1 MPADGLH
8 VVRTYTDFKFRNAT
22 TKWVGS
28 EAVTAEITKDDDGEY
43 LIKLNHKNRETTFS
57 IDDLNQEGFEN
68 VKNIEGDDITTYLWT
83 FDNTWDDIL
92 NGTGDYRYMVR
103 LGTSTYNEA
112 TFVNERTY
120 FVTGIAPSDVPT
132 KDTVEYAG
140 IVSGELSVAAFEVSY
155 IDDDISL
162 SVDFDNATVNGEI
175 TLNNFA
181 SDTNPYLKIN
191 TANVKNKQF
200 TTTVEL
206 MDCTDQSC
214 RTFTA
219 SQLTGGLYGPGPAES
234 AGTFVAEGI
243 SFGGDDYDDNDP
255 RDFTVTAAC
264 GAKKQ

>member
-8 VVRTYTDFKFRNAT
+8 VVRTYTDSKFRNAT
-22 TKWVGS
+22 TEWVGS
-28 EAVTAEITKDDDGEY
+28 EAVTTEITKDDDGEY
-43 LIKLNHKNRETTFS
+43 LIKLNHKNRETTFT
-57 IDDLNQEGFEN
+57 IDDLNQKRIEY

-83 FDNTWDDIL
+83 FDNTWDHIL
-92 NGTGDYRYMVR
+92 KGTGDYKYMVR

-140 IVSGELSVAAFEVSY
+140 IVSGELSVTASEVSY

-175 TLNNFA
+175 TSNNFA

-191 TANVKNKQF
+191 TANIKKQF

-206 MDCTDQSC
+206 MNCTDQSC

-219 SQLTGGLYGPGPAES
+219 SQLTGACTDLAQQKAQARSLLKVSPLAVTIMTITIPA
-234 AGTFVAEGI
+234 I
-243 SFGGDDYDDNDP
+243 LW
-255 RDFTVTAAC
+255 
-264 GAKKQ
+264 